1 MALMG
6 NNLVQKW
13 MMCCFF
19 TQREISACV
28 CVFSSEPTPHFQRR
42 LQQRVAG
49 VRHRNVS
56 SSIESSHLWNAVSFH
71 RWCIHKHTLLSALFT
86 PVGLTRGRFTSSVTA
101 LTSCNMTCWSFLLW
115 MFLNTEFCPVWILQ
129 VHRQGTSWLAD
140 PQQCGGAHIR
150 TKFAHWGET
159 RDPVTVN
166 KCALYNQN

>member
-1 MALMG
+1 MNDVL
-6 NNLVQKW
+6 LLL
-13 MMCCFF
+13 
-19 TQREISACV
+19 SAWNICLRL
-28 CVFSSEPTPHFQRR
+28 CVFLRTNSTLSTTSATTSRWCPTQKRK
-42 LQQRVAG
+42 L
-49 VRHRNVS
+49 VRKV
-56 SSIESSHLWNAVSFH
+56 SHLWNAVSFH